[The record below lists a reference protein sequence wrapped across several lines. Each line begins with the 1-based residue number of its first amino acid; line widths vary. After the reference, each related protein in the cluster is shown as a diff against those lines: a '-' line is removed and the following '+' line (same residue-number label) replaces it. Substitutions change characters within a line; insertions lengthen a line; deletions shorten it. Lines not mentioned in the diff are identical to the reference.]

1 MVFLNVVT
9 YASRADQENNEW
21 RGRLKIITK
30 TLESGIGQIGDQ
42 IANQNTEISNL
53 SDKLDKQNSEMKS
66 EIAGMTVKLDKMM
79 TLLSK
84 EN

>member
-42 IANQNTEISNL
+42 IAKQNTEIAGI
-53 SDKLDKQNSEMKS
+53 KS
-66 EIAGMTVKLDKMM
+66 EIAKQNSDIAKVL

-84 EN
+84 ENKN